1 MSLAQLLQ
9 WNLSL
14 FLLVLSRWAGMI
26 MLAPVFGARGVP
38 AMVRLV
44 LAASITVIIYPL
56 IQATYPSIPIEL
68 LPYVAVV
75 IKEGLVGLVIGF
87 IIYLL
92 TAVLQGAGQLIDFQM
107 GFTMG
112 AAIDPVYGVQSPM
125 MGNFQI
131 ILATMLLLSTNSHH
145 YLIAAMVKSYA
156 YIPINP
162 SNLPSNYLF
171 YVQLVSHVFALAIQL
186 AMPIFGA
193 LLVSDVGV
201 GLLSRT
207 VPQLNIFAV
216 IFPVKIVF
224 GLTILFLSIPFL
236 GETVARLFN
245 TNMSWIL
252 ELYQGWKQ

>member
-1 MSLAQLLQ
+1 LGLSQLLQ

-14 FLLVLSRWAGMI
+14 FLLILFRWAGMI

-38 AMVRLV
+38 ALV
-44 LAASITVIIYPL
+44 KLGFAASLTVIVYPL
-56 IQATYPSIPIEL
+56 IHATNPSIPSEL
-68 LPYVAVV
+68 LLLIAVV
-75 IKEGLVGLVIGF
+75 IKEVLVGVVIGF
-87 IIYLL
+87 VIYTF

-125 MGNFQI
+125 MGNFQMV
-131 ILATMLLLSTNSHH
+131 LATMLLLATNAHH

-162 SNLPSNYLF
+162 TNVPSDYHY
-171 YVQLVSHVFALAIQL
+171 YVELLVHVFSLAIQL
-186 AMPIFGA
+186 AMPVFGA

-201 GLLSRT
+201 GLLART
-207 VPQLNIFAV
+207 VPQLNIFAI
-216 IFPVKIVF
+216 IFPVKIAF
-224 GLTILFLSIPFL
+224 GFIILFLSIPFW
-236 GETVARLFN
+236 GEAVAQLFK

>member
-38 AMVRLV
+38 AMVRLI

>member
-1 MSLAQLLQ
+1 MSLSDLLQ

-14 FLLVLSRWAGMI
+14 FLLILSRWGGMI

-38 AMVRLV
+38 GVVRLG
-44 LAASITVIIYPL
+44 LAASLSVIVYPL
-56 IQATYPSIPIEL
+56 ISAGKPPIPMEL

-75 IKEGLVGLVIGF
+75 IKEVLVGLVIGF
-87 IIYLL
+87 VIYTL

-125 MGNFQI
+125 MGNFQM
-131 ILATMLLLSTNSHH
+131 ILATMILLATNSHH

-162 SNLPSNYLF
+162 SNLPSHYSF
-171 YVQLVSHVFALAIQL
+171 YAQLVTHVFALAIQI
-186 AMPIFGA
+186 AMPVFGA

-207 VPQLNIFAV
+207 VPQLNIFSIV
-216 IFPVKIVF
+216 FPVKIIF
-224 GLTILFLSIPFL
+224 GFIIFYLSVPFF
-236 GETVARLFN
+236 GESVSHLFN
-245 TNMSWIL
+245 MNMSWVL

>member
-14 FLLVLSRWAGMI
+14 FLLILSRWAGMI

-38 AMVRLV
+38 GMVRLG
-44 LAASITVIIYPL
+44 LSASISVILYPL
-56 IQATYPSIPIEL
+56 IHATAPSIPFEL
-68 LPYVAVV
+68 LPYVALV
-75 IKEGLVGLVIGF
+75 IKEILVGLAIGF

-92 TAVLQGAGQLIDFQM
+92 TAILQGAGQLIDFQM

-162 SNLPSNYLF
+162 SNLPSNYIF
-171 YVQLVSHVFALAIQL
+171 YAQLVSHVFALSVQL

-216 IFPVKIVF
+216 IFPVKIIF
-224 GLTILFLSIPFL
+224 GLVILFLSIPFW
-236 GETVARLFN
+236 GGSVAHLFN
-245 TNMSWIL
+245 TNMSWVL